1 MKLAYRKLGQGKPV
15 IILHGLFGSSDNWQ
29 TFGKQLATYGYEVI
43 LTDLRNHGL
52 SPHASQ
58 FNYSTLASDVQ
69 QLIIEEQLDHPVV
82 IGHSLGGKT
91 AIKLAFE
98 HADELGGLIVIDI
111 ALRYYPV
118 HHRTILDALLQ
129 LDLNIIK
136 TRGAA
141 EEALRKNI
149 TEPGVLQFL
158 LKNLYWKNPGQL
170 AWRFHLEAI
179 DRQIEN
185 VGEELQFQGLH
196 PLRALFIK
204 GEKSEYITYED
215 EKQIYNQ
222 FTNVEVITA
231 PEAGHW
237 VHADAPEWLL
247 SKIVSWM
254 KAEVK

>member
-1 MKLAYRKLGQGKPV
+1 MKLSYRKIGQGKPV

-29 TFGKQLATYGYEVI
+29 TFGKQLANSGYEVI

-52 SPHASQ
+52 SPHDPE
-58 FNYSTLASDVQ
+58 FNYNALAGDVQ
-69 QLIIEEQLDHPVV
+69 QLIAEEQLDHPVV

-98 HADELGGLIVIDI
+98 HPEALGGLIVIDI

-129 LDLNIIK
+129 LDLNVIK
-136 TRGAA
+136 TRSAA
-141 EEALRKNI
+141 EEALRKHI
-149 TEPGVLQFL
+149 SEPGVLQFL
-158 LKNLYWKNPGQL
+158 LKNLFWKNPGQL
-170 AWRFHLEAI
+170 AWRFHLNAI
-179 DRQIEN
+179 DREIEN
-185 VGEELQFQGLH
+185 VGEKLLFDGVH
-196 PLRALFIK
+196 PLRTLFIK

-222 FTNVEVITA
+222 FGKVDVITA
-231 PEAGHW
+231 PGAGHW

-247 SKIVSWM
+247 KTIINWLQTESG
-254 KAEVK
+254 